1 MRIVKKHQLSHPT
14 IVSLGLLIIAC
25 STVILPAVSAQ
36 TTVNYIRPYT
46 ENPFYWEYKGK
57 PVVLLGGTWQDN
69 LFNHPEGLEDH
80 LDKLVEVGG
89 NYIRNTMSSRNVDNV
104 WAFAKLESGLY
115 DLDKW
120 NEEYWQRLE
129 NLLNLTY
136 ERDIIVQVELWD
148 PHDHFR
154 DLKGGGWSFQPFNPV
169 NNITYT
175 AVQSQLPTSVEYSPV
190 PVPTPH
196 AFFRTVP
203 DLDDNKLVLDYQK
216 KYIDK
221 ILSITLTYPNVLYC
235 INNETGAHLEWGDY
249 WINHLHK
256 RAQELNVVIHT
267 TDMRRNNDITADD
280 HLFIYQ
286 HPERYTFV
294 DISQNNSNNIPTGQ
308 LHWDRMQEARKLLAE
323 LGVRPMN
330 NVKIYSREDG
340 THINGPQRFWRL
352 IFGGCAS
359 ARFHRPYPLE
369 DGPEH
374 HYALSYHG
382 LGLHPDA
389 QMNIRSA
396 RMFIDSIEIF
406 SCIPSNHLLS
416 MRETNEAYCLA
427 EEGKQYALYFPNGGE
442 VYIDLSQL
450 KNMGTIQW
458 LDINESIW
466 SQNEEIRG
474 KDHVKIT
481 SPGQGQWVALIMAE
495 KTGIR

>member
-1 MRIVKKHQLSHPT
+1 MKSSQSTRVCLA
-14 IVSLGLLIIAC
+14 LFIIAC
-25 STVILPAVSAQ
+25 SPIFMSEVRSQNSA
-36 TTVNYIRPYT
+36 NYIRPYR

-89 NYIRNTMSSRNVDNV
+89 NYIRNTMSSRNTDNV

-120 NEEYWQRLE
+120 NEEYWNRLE
-129 NLLNLTY
+129 NLLNLTH
-136 ERDIIVQVELWD
+136 ERDIIVQIELWD

-154 DLKGGGWSFQPFNPV
+154 DLKGGGWSFQPFNPM

-175 AVQSQLPTSVEYSPV
+175 AAQSKLPTSVDYSPV

-203 DLDDNKLVLDYQK
+203 DLDDDKLVLDYQK

-221 ILSITLTYPNVLYC
+221 ILSITFKYPNVLYC

-249 WINHLHK
+249 WINHLRK
-256 RAQELNVVIHT
+256 RAQELNVVIQT
-267 TDMRRNNDITADD
+267 TDMRRNNDITAHD
-280 HLFIYQ
+280 HLFIYEN
-286 HPERYTFV
+286 PERYTFV

-308 LHWDRMQEARKLLAE
+308 LHWDRIQEARILLE
-323 LGVRPMN
+323 KQGVRPMN

-340 THINGPQRFWRL
+340 THVNGPQRFWKI

-369 DGPEH
+369 GGPEH
-374 HYALSYHG
+374 HYALSFHG

-396 RMFIDSIEIF
+396 RMFINAIDIF
-406 SCIPSNHLLS
+406 SCVPSNHLLS
-416 MRETNEAYCLA
+416 LREENEAYCLA
-427 EEGKQYALYFPNGGE
+427 KEGRQYSLYFPDGGE
-442 VYIDLSQL
+442 VNLDLSQL
-450 KNMGTIQW
+450 RNKVIIKW
-458 LDINESIW
+458 LDINNSNW
-466 SQNEEIRG
+466 QNSEEIMG
-474 KDHVKIT
+474 KNQVKIVT
-481 SPGQGQWVALIMAE
+481 PGPGQWVAII
-495 KTGIR
+495 TDDN